1 MHAQIQ
7 AFLASLES
15 QPAYSSSTRLAYKR
29 DLQHFYQFLEVELQR
44 PPGLPDLTA
53 SSILHFLDA
62 CQKEG
67 WSSATVLR
75 RKAALKHFVR
85 YLVRES
91 ALPGDPFRDPLLSSY
106 RIHLPSEMSQEPG
119 TLTDEQIRQL
129 FAALERSSRPLIQ
142 RDCGILALLLEVGM
156 PVSQLVA
163 LDVEDVEV
171 QSCQLRLKSQGDEKE
186 DIWISLGSAAEPV
199 LIYLREG
206 RVDLNPTIH
215 EKALFISQTGAR
227 MSRQGIWQMLRLLG
241 DKAGLKITLS
251 PRLLRHT
258 TAYRMVRQGRNIGEL
273 QTYMGHSNPLSTQA
287 LIRRLLAKPD
297 SDRNE

>member
-1 MHAQIQ
+1 MQAQIQ

-29 DLQHFYQFLEVELQR
+29 DLQHYYQYLEDELKR

-53 SSILHFLDA
+53 SSILHFLDV

-67 WSSATVLR
+67 WSSATALR
-75 RKAALKHFVR
+75 RKAALKQFVR
-85 YLVRES
+85 YLVREG
-91 ALPGDPFRDPLLSSY
+91 AFPADPFQDPQLSAY
-106 RIHLPSEMSQEPG
+106 RIPGLADASQEPG
-119 TLTDEQIRQL
+119 SLTDEQIRQIYI
-129 FAALERSSRPLIQ
+129 ALERSSRPLVQ

-156 PVSQLVA
+156 PVSQLIA
-163 LDVEDVEV
+163 LNIDDVEV
-171 QSCQLRLKSQGDEKE
+171 HTGRLRLNRQGDEKE
-186 DIWISLGSAAEPV
+186 EIWIPLGNAAEPV
-199 LIYLREG
+199 LTYLREG
-206 RVDLNPTIH
+206 RVDLHPTIH

-227 MSRQGIWQMLRLLG
+227 MSRQGVWQMLRQLG
-241 DKAGLKITLS
+241 DKAGLGITLS

-258 TAYRMVRQGRNIGEL
+258 TAYRMVHQGRNVDEL